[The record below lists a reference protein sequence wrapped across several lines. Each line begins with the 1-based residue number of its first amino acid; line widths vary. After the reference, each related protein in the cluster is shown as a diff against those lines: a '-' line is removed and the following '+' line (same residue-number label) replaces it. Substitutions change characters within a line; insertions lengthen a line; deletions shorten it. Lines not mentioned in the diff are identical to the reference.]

1 MPQKP
6 VSGRVPLS
14 MVFNDS
20 SLGFS
25 RVFSKSSLASRDRM
39 HRTTQETNIFQDVQG
54 LNPRASDPDPKA
66 IQRLSNLKHA
76 ALNARKQEFLSCNDR
91 ETSCESRD
99 LEDPRNNG
107 ELPTCNV

>member
-1 MPQKP
+1 
-6 VSGRVPLS
+6 
-14 MVFNDS
+14 
-20 SLGFS
+20 
-25 RVFSKSSLASRDRM
+25 M